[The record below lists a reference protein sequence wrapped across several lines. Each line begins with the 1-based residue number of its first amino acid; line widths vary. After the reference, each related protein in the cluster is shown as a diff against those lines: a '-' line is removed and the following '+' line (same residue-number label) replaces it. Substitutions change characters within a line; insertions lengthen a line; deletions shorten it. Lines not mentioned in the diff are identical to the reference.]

1 MKKTL
6 FISAGH
12 GGIDPND
19 GLYTT
24 KRDQNAKYFR
34 HQNGKR
40 YHRDGEIYEGV
51 INRAMVSEFI
61 AQATRTGYH
70 CVPVFHEW
78 RDTPLNL
85 RTEFA
90 NQTATAFGYDSI
102 YLSFHSNAANGR
114 ARGFYIF
121 HHPKSRNS
129 KNLASDISLRANA
142 YWNEFGSRSVN
153 PVRDGYMYNPNGT
166 IRGIYH
172 ENIKTA
178 MPAVIIENGFFDN
191 EHDADLLMNGEFC
204 VGLCAEILQGVNAYC
219 QK

>member
-40 YHRDGEIYEGV
+40 YHRGGEIYEGV
-51 INRAMVSEFI
+51 TNRSIVAEFI
-61 AQATRTGYH
+61 VQATRAGYH

-78 RDTPLNL
+78 RDTPLKT
-85 RTEFA
+85 RTTFA
-90 NQTATAFGYDSI
+90 NETARAFSYDSI

-114 ARGFYIF
+114 AQGFHIF
-121 HHPKSRNS
+121 HHPNSRNS
-129 KNLASDISLRANA
+129 KNLASDISSRANFH
-142 YWNEFGSRSVN
+142 WNEFGSVSKY
-153 PVRDGYMYNPNGT
+153 PVRDGYMYNQDGS
-166 IRGIYH
+166 IRGIYY
-172 ENIKTA
+172 ENSQTV

-191 EHDADLLMNGEFC
+191 EHDADLLMNDEFC

-219 QK
+219 QR

>member
-51 INRAMVSEFI
+51 INRAIVAEFI
-61 AQATRTGYH
+61 SQATKRGYH
-70 CVPVFHEW
+70 CVPVYHEW
-78 RDTPLNL
+78 KDTPLSV
-85 RTEFA
+85 RTSFA
-90 NQTATAFGYDSI
+90 NDTSKRFGYDSL
-102 YLSFHSNAANGR
+102 YLSFHSNASNGN
-114 ARGFYIF
+114 ARGFVSF
-121 HHPKSRNS
+121 HHPQS
-129 KNLASDISLRANA
+129 KNGKRLAENIASFASP
-142 YWNEFGSRSVN
+142 YWGKHGMEFRN
-153 PVRDGYMYNPNGT
+153 PVLPGYMYTPKGK

-172 ENIKTA
+172 EVLKTD
-178 MPAVIIENGFFDN
+178 MPALILENGFFDN
-191 EHDADLLMNGEFC
+191 PFDADLLMKSEFGI
-204 VGLCAEILQGVNAYC
+204 GLCSAILDGLDRY
-219 QK
+219 